1 MYIQKK
7 RWLIIGL
14 IFIPAVLLSLYI
26 WYISFT
32 EDHTVVS
39 SQSAAVTASIS
50 SDEIMDVQ
58 IEMDPDDFQNMLDTA
73 MEEQYT
79 SATVVING
87 ERFENVGIRPKGNS
101 TLTQIVN
108 NPNTDRFS
116 FKIKLDEYI
125 DGQNYQGMT
134 KIVLNN
140 NMSDTTYLKEFMSYE
155 LMEYMNV
162 PTPMHAFSNISV
174 NGETWGLYLFVEP
187 IEESF
192 IERVY
197 QTVEGNLYKPE
208 SKYGVPFDDPE
219 GDAKVLS
226 LVYQGEDVSLYEE
239 ITSSAV
245 FKQTN
250 TEDYNKLINFIRT
263 MDTGE
268 NLESVMNVEEFARYF
283 AVNTFLVNLDH
294 YSGHMLHNYYLY
306 ENQGVFEILPWD
318 YNLSFGTFEI
328 SAAEAINF
336 PIDKPTT
343 ENLQE
348 RPLINSWL
356 QNETYRTMYHTY
368 LADIASYVESGQF
381 EKRVLQMNERIA
393 EYVKNDPTAFYTYEE
408 YETGIEQLLIFAKDR
423 TQSILAQLEG
433 SQPSDQTGTLETTL
447 DILALGDNGMGKF
460 YENLNGLDSEN
471 VEFGNRGGEEKPPAF
486 PGEAAP
492 SIPSNKGERPAAP
505 PTVNEA
511 EVPSA
516 DRVSEQATDKADTS
530 EIQIDENKA
539 EDSIMPW
546 PDEFEESEDLL
557 WDDFSPGPF
566 DGYSMEMLGS
576 LIGGAVAIGLVV
588 LVTIVLKRYQRKKYE

>member
-32 EDHTVVS
+32 EDYTVVS

-155 LMEYMNV
+155 LMEYMDV

-239 ITSSAV
+239 ITTSAV

-460 YENLNGLDSEN
+460 YENLNGMDSEN
-471 VEFGNRGGEEKPPAF
+471 VEFGNRGGEENPPAF

-557 WDDFSPGPF
+557 WDDFSPGSF

>member
-318 YNLSFGTFEI
+318 YNLSFGKLEI
-328 SAAEAINF
+328 SAEEEINF
-336 PIDKPTT
+336 QIDKPTT
-343 ENLQE
+343 ENLQ
-348 RPLINSWL
+348 
-356 QNETYRTMYHTY
+356 
-368 LADIASYVESGQF
+368 
-381 EKRVLQMNERIA
+381 
-393 EYVKNDPTAFYTYEE
+393 
-408 YETGIEQLLIFAKDR
+408 
-423 TQSILAQLEG
+423 
-433 SQPSDQTGTLETTL
+433 
-447 DILALGDNGMGKF
+447 
-460 YENLNGLDSEN
+460 
-471 VEFGNRGGEEKPPAF
+471 
-486 PGEAAP
+486 
-492 SIPSNKGERPAAP
+492 
-505 PTVNEA
+505 
-511 EVPSA
+511 
-516 DRVSEQATDKADTS
+516 
-530 EIQIDENKA
+530 
-539 EDSIMPW
+539 
-546 PDEFEESEDLL
+546 
-557 WDDFSPGPF
+557 
-566 DGYSMEMLGS
+566 
-576 LIGGAVAIGLVV
+576 
-588 LVTIVLKRYQRKKYE
+588 